1 MSRRKP
7 DGNGRPP
14 ELSDLQLAV
23 MRVLWARGRATVAD
37 VHEALEDERGLA
49 PTTIA
54 TTLARLEKRDV
65 VEHET
70 EGRQYVYRALYEE
83 TEVRRSMVGALTE
96 RLFRGDAA
104 ELVNHLLSER
114 EIEPAELER
123 LKKRIEERQ
132 RQDAEDAR

>member
-7 DGNGRPP
+7 DREGRPP

-23 MRVLWARGRATVAD
+23 MRVLWTRGRATVAE

-54 TTLARLEKRDV
+54 TTLARLEKRGV

-70 EGRQYVYRALYEE
+70 EGRQFVYVPRYGESA
-83 TEVRRSMVGALTE
+83 VKRSMVGALTE

-104 ELVNHLLSER
+104 ELVNHLLAER

-123 LKKRIEERQ
+123 LKQRIEARQ

>member
-1 MSRRKP
+1 MSRRKS

-23 MRVLWARGRATVAD
+23 MRVLWTRGRATVAE
-37 VHEALEDERGLA
+37 VHGALAAERGLA

-54 TTLARLEKRDV
+54 TTLARLEKRGV
-65 VEHET
+65 VAHET
-70 EGRQYVYRALYEE
+70 VGRQFVYRAVHEE
-83 TEVRRSMVGALTE
+83 SEVKRSMVGAFTE
-96 RLFRGDAA
+96 RLFSGDAA
-104 ELVNHLLSER
+104 ELVNHLLAER
-114 EIEPAELER
+114 EIEADELER

>member
-7 DGNGRPP
+7 DRNGRPP

-23 MRVLWARGRATVAD
+23 MRVLWARGRATVAE
-37 VHEALEDERGLA
+37 VHEALADERGLA

-54 TTLARLEKRDV
+54 TTLARLEKRGV